1 MTLQMLNTTYKVE
14 NSEEA
19 EHLIQEYCTEHGF
32 SYERE
37 LFPNTYKIVEV
48 NVDDEGNPFEYLID
62 IVRLRDE

>member
-1 MTLQMLNTTYKVE
+1 MKLLMLDTTYEVE
-14 NSEEA
+14 SVEDA
-19 EHLIQEYCTEHGF
+19 EHLIQAYCDENGF
-32 SYERE
+32 SYKRE